1 MTKCLPIWLLSY
13 RCISLPDTVVP
24 DKTIG
29 WGLAVSSLGDAALFI
44 ETMDGMEPHFK
55 EGFFLAGLLAFF
67 IAHVLY
73 AKAFLTHCD
82 RHRKELVLPL
92 LGYYTLMMQTIL
104 PEAPKALHIPI
115 TVYGVIISAM
125 GYAAINFCFYPVV
138 EEFRKN
144 GILAL
149 FGALFFIVSDS
160 ALAIKKFSPTNA
172 EMFGDSAELV
182 VMSTYYIGQFLIAH
196 SAIIIERSGKTK
208 SE

>member
-73 AKAFLTHCD
+73 AKAF
-82 RHRKELVLPL
+82 
-92 LGYYTLMMQTIL
+92 
-104 PEAPKALHIPI
+104 
-115 TVYGVIISAM
+115 
-125 GYAAINFCFYPVV
+125 
-138 EEFRKN
+138 
-144 GILAL
+144 
-149 FGALFFIVSDS
+149 
-160 ALAIKKFSPTNA
+160 
-172 EMFGDSAELV
+172 
-182 VMSTYYIGQFLIAH
+182 
-196 SAIIIERSGKTK
+196 
-208 SE
+208 